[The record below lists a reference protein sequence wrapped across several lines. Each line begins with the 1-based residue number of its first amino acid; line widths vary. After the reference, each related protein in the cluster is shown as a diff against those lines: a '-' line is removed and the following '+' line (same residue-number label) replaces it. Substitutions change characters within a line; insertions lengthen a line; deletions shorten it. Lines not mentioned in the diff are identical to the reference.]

1 MPRKT
6 FKQLGTRTKQAEE
19 FAEEIIELTPQEME
33 ERAER
38 ARERLEAAGE
48 IDTLED
54 QQPDD
59 APAFNDSLIGVT
71 LEINWRYW
79 IRTNGKRKGQLIWCE
94 GVVIAIADA
103 KSTQIPKAIRDR
115 LEEKPKYA
123 PALKPCRALAASSVG
138 LPTS

>member
-1 MPRKT
+1 MLPRKS
-6 FKQLGTRTKQAEE
+6 F
-19 FAEEIIELTPQEME
+19 ELTPEEMQ

-59 APAFNDSLIGVT
+59 APPFNAALIGVT

-94 GVVIAIADA
+94 GVVVEIADA
-103 KSTQIPKAIRDR
+103 KNTQIPKAVRDR
-115 LEEKPKYA
+115 LEEKPRYA
-123 PALKPCRALAASSVG
+123 HAPRLLVVPGAPRGKRSSHAPRLVR
-138 LPTS
+138 PIP